1 MLIFL
6 FYYAY
11 SQFIQEGISI
21 LEKGMKISQ
30 DRDQIYSNCPQ
41 ILNSICDKRLP
52 SISNQDQEI
61 INFIQ
66 LQAQQV
72 LEQLEPEQ
80 NTHSYY
86 NKNINKLF
94 QEIVLYDQNEELLS
108 FKFEF
113 SQFYQKKE
121 LQRIQ
126 YKYYIDFK
134 NRSAILMNSKNNS
147 LQEFNTTMYMKFSD
161 FYIPSRSNLIT
172 QQFGSLNT
180 LYPPDGF
187 NIRTAEQN
195 GSIYFTK
202 PVYLTQFYAFSYHL
216 NSIIQMNYNNQT
228 IKMVSIPI
236 SKKWILIHGP
246 SGQLINNITV
256 DKDIHIDSIAIKV
269 QKQPYTKQ
277 QIKALVIEK
286 LLEQYYLL
294 HSESLINALKIEEDQ
309 NSDQPNKQKVVDTTD
324 DLYQQTIKVFLE
336 FLELILARIKQ
347 IKKQK
352 QYESLNSDQIKDI
365 LLDIENEMTQ
375 NEVLI
380 FQSLFSNFIIEKY
393 NEDDIMLMH
402 QKLLQM
408 DKGLQDKKTKD

>member
-1 MLIFL
+1 MIIFL

-30 DRDQIYSNCPQ
+30 DRDQIYSNCPK
-41 ILNSICDKRLP
+41 ILNSICDNRLP
-52 SISNQDQEI
+52 SIQKQDQEI
-61 INFIQ
+61 IDFIQ

-80 NTHSYY
+80 HTHSYY

-94 QEIVLYDQNEELLS
+94 QEIVLYDQSEEFLS

-121 LQRIQ
+121 LQQIQ

-161 FYIPSRSNLIT
+161 FYIPSRSNFIT

-187 NIRTAEQN
+187 NIRTTEQN

-202 PVYLTQFYAFSYHL
+202 PVYLTQFYAFSYNI
-216 NSIIQMNYNNQT
+216 NSIIRINYNNQT
-228 IKMVSIPI
+228 IKMVSIPMN
-236 SKKWILIHGP
+236 KKWILILGP
-246 SGQLINNITV
+246 TNQLINNITV
-256 DKDIHIDSIAIKV
+256 DKNIHIDSIAIKV
-269 QKQPYTKQ
+269 SKQPYTKQ

-294 HSESLINALKIEEDQ
+294 HSESLINTLKIEEDQ

-336 FLELILARIKQ
+336 FLEIILARIKQ

-352 QYESLNSDQIKDI
+352 QYESLSSDQIQDI

-375 NEVLI
+375 NQVLI

-393 NEDDIMLMH
+393 NENDIMLMH
-402 QKLLQM
+402 QKLLQI
-408 DKGLQDKKTKD
+408 DKGLQDKKKD